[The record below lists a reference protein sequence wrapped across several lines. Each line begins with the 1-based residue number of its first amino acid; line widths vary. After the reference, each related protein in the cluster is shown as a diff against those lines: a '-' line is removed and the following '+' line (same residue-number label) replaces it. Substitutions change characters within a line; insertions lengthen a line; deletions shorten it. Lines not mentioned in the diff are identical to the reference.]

1 MEKESLS
8 IQKDVFDSGE
18 WPFCV
23 CSAWH
28 QASDPRIGQMKISV
42 ITVCFNSAQT
52 IESTLRS
59 VANQTD
65 AEVEH
70 IVVDGAS
77 TDNTATIL
85 QSHFHQLA
93 RVISEPDCGIYDAMN
108 KGIRVAT
115 GDVIGFLNADD
126 VYAHQNVLAVV
137 AEIMEHEHLDAVF
150 GDVEFFGPENQDRTL
165 RRYSSARFRPDRI
178 AWGWMPAHPALFVR
192 REVFQQVGAFRTDY
206 RIAGDFEFVA
216 RAFGKN
222 TLRYRHLPEVLVRM
236 RTGGIS
242 TGGWRNTLLLNRE
255 VLRACR
261 ENGIPTNMLK
271 ILSKYPAKLLEFFQK

>member
-1 MEKESLS
+1 
-8 IQKDVFDSGE
+8 
-18 WPFCV
+18 
-23 CSAWH
+23 
-28 QASDPRIGQMKISV
+28 MKISV

-52 IESTLRS
+52 IESTLCS
-59 VANQTD
+59 VATQAN

-77 TDNTATIL
+77 TDKTVTIL
-85 QSHFHQLA
+85 QSYLDQLA
-93 RVISEPDCGIYDAMN
+93 RVISEPDRGIYDAMN
-108 KGIRVAT
+108 KGVRVAT

-126 VYAHQNVLAVV
+126 VYAHQNVLATV
-137 AEIMEHEHLDAVF
+137 AEVMTREHLDAMF
-150 GDVEFFGPENQDRTL
+150 GDVEFFRPGSPIRTF

-192 REVFQQVGAFRTDY
+192 REVFQQVGLFRTDY

-216 RAFGKN
+216 RAFSKN
-222 TLRYRHLPEVLVRM
+222 RLRYRHLPQVLVRM

-271 ILSKYPAKLLEFFQK
+271 ILSKYPAKLLEYFHK

>member
-1 MEKESLS
+1 
-8 IQKDVFDSGE
+8 
-18 WPFCV
+18 
-23 CSAWH
+23 
-28 QASDPRIGQMKISV
+28 MKISV

-59 VANQTD
+59 VANQAD

-85 QSHFHQLA
+85 QSHLHQLA
-93 RVISEPDCGIYDAMN
+93 RVISEPDRGIYDAMN
-108 KGIRVAT
+108 KGVRVAT

-126 VYAHQNVLAVV
+126 VYAHQNVLATV
-137 AEIMEHEHLDAVF
+137 AEIMEREHLDAVF
-150 GDVEFFGPENQDRTL
+150 GDVEFFRSGSRIRTF

-178 AWGWMPAHPALFVR
+178 AWGWMPAHPALFIR
-192 REVFQQVGAFRTDY
+192 REVFHRVGLFRTDY

-222 TLRYRHLPEVLVRM
+222 TLRYRHLPQVLVRM

-242 TGGWRNTLLLNRE
+242 TSGWRNTLLLNRE

-261 ENGIPTNMLK
+261 ENNIPTNMLK
-271 ILSKYPAKLLEFFQK
+271 ILSKYPAKLLEYLHK

>member
-1 MEKESLS
+1 
-8 IQKDVFDSGE
+8 
-18 WPFCV
+18 
-23 CSAWH
+23 
-28 QASDPRIGQMKISV
+28 MKISV

-85 QSHFHQLA
+85 QSHSHQLA

-108 KGIRVAT
+108 KGLGVAT

-126 VYAHQNVLAVV
+126 VYAHHNVLATV
-137 AEIMEHEHLDAVF
+137 AEIMGREDLDAMF
-150 GDVEFFGPENQDRTL
+150 GDVEFFRPGSQIRTF
-165 RRYSSARFRPDRI
+165 RRYSSARFRPNRI
-178 AWGWMPAHPALFVR
+178 AWGWMPAHPTLFVR
-192 REVFQQVGAFRTDY
+192 REVFQQAGLFRTDY

-222 TLRYRHLPEVLVRM
+222 TLRYHHLPQVLVRM

-261 ENGIPTNMLK
+261 ENGIPTNILK
-271 ILSKYPAKLLEFFQK
+271 ILTKYPGKLLEYFRK